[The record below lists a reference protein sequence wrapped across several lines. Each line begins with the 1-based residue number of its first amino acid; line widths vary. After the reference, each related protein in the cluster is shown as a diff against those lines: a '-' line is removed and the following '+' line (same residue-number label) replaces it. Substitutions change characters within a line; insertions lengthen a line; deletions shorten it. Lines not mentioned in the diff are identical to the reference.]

1 MIKNERGSTSL
12 FIIITYSMLYY
23 NCGRT
28 RLIKFIVKNQK
39 TITSNPL
46 AAKIHTRVVTLL
58 V

>member
-12 FIIITYSMLYY
+12 FIIITYFMRYY
-23 NCGRT
+23 NCSRT

-39 TITSNPL
+39 TITNNPL
-46 AAKIHTRVVTLL
+46 VAKIHTRAVTLL